1 MTLSKESPA
10 DQIKSWTK
18 NINMFKSDC
27 ANILVSYKSKQVA
40 AAASDPVVKQ
50 KQQALDN
57 EKNTQAETTI
67 DPTIEIQESFH
78 GIQGNLVNALN
89 KEMKFEQL
97 VEEEENEKQD
107 S

>member
-57 EKNTQAETTI
+57 EKNTQA
-67 DPTIEIQESFH
+67 
-78 GIQGNLVNALN
+78 GNIFFIGFNFLYLLLDICYYIFL
-89 KEMKFEQL
+89 KYFF
-97 VEEEENEKQD
+97 
-107 S
+107 